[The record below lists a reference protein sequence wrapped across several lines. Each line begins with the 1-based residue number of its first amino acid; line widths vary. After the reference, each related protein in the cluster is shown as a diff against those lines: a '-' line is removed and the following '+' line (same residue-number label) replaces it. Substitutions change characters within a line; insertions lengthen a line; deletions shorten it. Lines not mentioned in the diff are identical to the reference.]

1 VRLKTSTVCAA
12 VALCLSLPAG
22 AQGATTA
29 RIKASFA
36 PDKLSAATA
45 LTLAIGYT
53 GPPDNVP
60 EPVRKMI
67 VHLPAG
73 LGLFPPHGAHS
84 CPKSRLQANGSRG
97 CPASAKI
104 GSGSAQLGA
113 HLGTL
118 NLNEPVGLTA
128 WQGPAQGL
136 NPTLELAGQG
146 LSPLEERVVISAVLP
161 PDNAPYGMELV
172 MTVPPI
178 ATIPTEPDASM
189 LHFSLTL
196 GTTGHR
202 AGGSGLIHV
211 PSHCPAG
218 GFPFAAEFT
227 YADGSTGEAA
237 TKVPCP

>member
-1 VRLKTSTVCAA
+1 VRLKTGTACAV
-12 VALCLSLPAG
+12 VALCASLPTG
-22 AQGATTA
+22 AQAATTA
-29 RIKASFA
+29 SVKASFA
-36 PDKLSAATA
+36 PEKLGAPTA
-45 LTLAIGYT
+45 LTLAMVYT

-60 EPVRKMI
+60 TPVRK
-67 VHLPAG
+67 VVVRLPAG

-84 CPKSRLQANGSRG
+84 CPKSRLQAHGSQG
-97 CPASAKI
+97 CPASARI
-104 GSGSAQLGA
+104 GSGSARLGA

-118 NLNEPVGLTA
+118 NLNENVALSA

-161 PDNAPYGMELV
+161 PDKPPYGMQLV
-172 MTVPPI
+172 MTIPPI
-178 ATIPTEPDASM
+178 PTIPTEPDASM

-196 GTTGHR
+196 GSTQHG
-202 AGGSGLIHV
+202 AGGGLIHV
-211 PSHCPAG
+211 PKRCPAG
-218 GFPFAAEFT
+218 GFPFAANFT